1 MKKFLFTLAALF
13 IAGTAFAENYFYVAE
28 QDYINA
34 SGATVTVPVRA
45 HFEEC
50 VSAATVNLILPE
62 GMTVTRIQKGS
73 SLAELMYVDEY
84 GDEWEAENTIFTP
97 ANATKNFAFATVDKG
112 FYEVDGEWVEYG
124 AVKLLPGDYEE
135 IAKVTIRLNGAT
147 FDAGISVTANVSC
160 GADKRPANMIGKT
173 CAEAFPSMAPMANL
187 LEGEVV
193 IADVN
198 EEDGFVGISY
208 EGDEN
213 AAIRVS
219 RINGDEVTPVEGGIM
234 LPAAGTYFVSACAT
248 AEGYN
253 EVISWKIITWEG
265 AAPSKLDCDSPSIQR
280 INNNDGTYTIQ
291 IMAGYTEDFEQQTD
305 GKLNYDVDVEPEVAT
320 FNAELNAWE
329 LEYAAGT
336 DPYDVNVTAWTEA
349 SETFNASAE
358 AEAKITI
365 PALPQVATPSMS
377 YTYDNVAGT
386 ITVTAT
392 TTTEGATCYVV
403 DPDGVAHEA
412 PYTFN
417 YDIYEGYDANWT
429 AYATAPNM
437 TQSENCEAYNVVV
450 DEVEK
455 VYQTEDPE
463 INAVPDNAREVV
475 VITVTGE
482 GNIVVTVTGVNG
494 QIASAEGTEPVVV
507 EVPFLPVGSEPEFV
521 SVKAVATADLPAGYD
536 RVLPGTNTLQVE
548 IPAKQEVVLEDLTGE
563 LVFSEVDQT
572 NGTFT
577 VTYEGPE
584 EDVVV
589 TIVGYQERGANGQL
603 PEQGKYYNVTAKAS
617 KAGYNDL
624 TDNDELIWL
633 YKPVIDVNVETV
645 QQWIGPE
652 DNAVLTTGQI
662 VTLEGIEND
671 NPDGVIMYSI
681 DGGIAKVW
689 TGEAVE
695 VTGNGDHV
703 IEAWVVANGDVES
716 EHATET
722 IHIDNDFTAV
732 NEIANGKAVAGVRYF
747 NLAGQEMTEANGV
760 TIVVTTYTDGT
771 TSAVKVMK

>member
-1 MKKFLFTLAALF
+1 MKKFLFTLATLVAFGFAANAAEAVFGFSQEEVTMHKGETLELQIVLQSTDVQVKGF
-13 IAGTAFAENYFYVAE
+13 QMDWEMLDPSGAIMPDGCVLQFLQKYGTRARYQYFGKTGITVDNETAFSTSNGVASTQADILGHNTGHYTLIAANTSAGVCYYEDEACPTPIANFTVEAQDGWDKPFAILTMTNCGLVYPAADGGELQGQYFNLKI
-28 QDYINA
+28 INA
-34 SGATVTVPVRA
+34 
-45 HFEEC
+45 
-50 VSAATVNLILPE
+50 
-62 GMTVTRIQKGS
+62 
-73 SLAELMYVDEY
+73 
-84 GDEWEAENTIFTP
+84 
-97 ANATKNFAFATVDKG
+97 
-112 FYEVDGEWVEYG
+112 
-124 AVKLLPGDYEE
+124 DYEE
-135 IAKVTIRLNGAT
+135 PGQ
-147 FDAGISVTANVSC
+147 D
-160 GADKRPANMIGKT
+160 
-173 CAEAFPSMAPMANL
+173 
-187 LEGEVV
+187 
-193 IADVN
+193 
-198 EEDGFVGISY
+198 
-208 EGDEN
+208 
-213 AAIRVS
+213 
-219 RINGDEVTPVEGGIM
+219 
-234 LPAAGTYFVSACAT
+234 
-248 AEGYN
+248 
-253 EVISWKIITWEG
+253 
-265 AAPSKLDCDSPSIQR
+265 KLDCESPSIQR

-291 IMAGYTEDFEQQTD
+291 IMAGYTEDLTQQTD
-305 GKLNYDVDVEPEVAT
+305 GQLKYTVDVEPLVAT

-329 LEYAAGT
+329 LDYAAGT
-336 DPYDVNVTAWTEA
+336 TDVTVHVVAWTEA
-349 SETFNASAE
+349 SETFNASTE
-358 AEAKITI
+358 AEDNIVI
-365 PALPQVATPSMS
+365 PKLPQVATPTMS
-377 YTYDNVAGT
+377 YDYDNEEGT
-386 ITVTAT
+386 ITVMAT

-437 TQSENCEAYNVVV
+437 TQSETCDAYRVVV
-450 DEVEK
+450 AEVEK

-463 INAVPDNAREVV
+463 IDAVPDNAREVV

-494 QIASAEGTEPVVV
+494 EIATAEGTEPVVV

-536 RVLPGTNTLQVE
+536 RVLPATVTEPVE

-563 LVFSEVDQT
+563 LVFSAVDQT

-589 TIVGYQERGANGQL
+589 TIVNYQPRGAANGQL
-603 PEQGKYYNVTAKAS
+603 PEQGKYYIVTAKAS
-617 KAGYNDL
+617 KDGYNDK

-681 DGGIAKVW
+681 DGNPAKVW
-689 TGEAVE
+689 TGDAVE

>member
-1 MKKFLFTLAALF
+1 MKKFLFTLATLVAFGFAANAAEAVFGFSQEEVTMHKGETLELQIVLQSTDVQVKGF
-13 IAGTAFAENYFYVAE
+13 QMDWEMYDPSGAIMPDGCVLQFLQKYGTRARYQYFGKTGVTVDNETSFSTSNGVASTQADILGHNTGHYTLIAANTSAGVCYYEDEACPTPIANFTVEA
-28 QDYINA
+28 QDSWDKPYAILTMTNCGLVYPAADGGELQGQKFNLKIINA
-34 SGATVTVPVRA
+34 
-45 HFEEC
+45 
-50 VSAATVNLILPE
+50 
-62 GMTVTRIQKGS
+62 
-73 SLAELMYVDEY
+73 
-84 GDEWEAENTIFTP
+84 
-97 ANATKNFAFATVDKG
+97 
-112 FYEVDGEWVEYG
+112 
-124 AVKLLPGDYEE
+124 DYEE
-135 IAKVTIRLNGAT
+135 
-147 FDAGISVTANVSC
+147 
-160 GADKRPANMIGKT
+160 P
-173 CAEAFPSMAPMANL
+173 
-187 LEGEVV
+187 GE
-193 IADVN
+193 
-198 EEDGFVGISY
+198 E
-208 EGDEN
+208 
-213 AAIRVS
+213 
-219 RINGDEVTPVEGGIM
+219 
-234 LPAAGTYFVSACAT
+234 
-248 AEGYN
+248 
-253 EVISWKIITWEG
+253 
-265 AAPSKLDCDSPSIQR
+265 KLDCDSPSIQR

-291 IMAGYTEDFEQQTD
+291 IMAGYTEDFAQQTD
-305 GKLNYDVDVEPEVAT
+305 GELKYTVDVEPLVAT

-329 LEYAAGT
+329 LDYAAGT
-336 DPYDVNVTAWTEA
+336 EDVTVHVVAWTEA
-349 SETFNASAE
+349 SETFNASTE
-358 AEAKITI
+358 AVDDIVI
-365 PALPQVATPSMS
+365 PKLPQVATPSMS
-377 YTYDNVAGT
+377 YTYDNEEGT

-403 DPDGVAHEA
+403 GPDNEAHVA

-417 YDIYEGYDANWT
+417 YDIYEGYNENWT

-437 TQSENCEAYNVVV
+437 TQSETCAPYNVVV
-450 DEVEK
+450 EEVEK

-463 INAVPDNAREVV
+463 IDAVPDNAREVV

-521 SVKAVATADLPAGYD
+521 SVKAVATADLPEGYD
-536 RVLPGTNTLQVE
+536 SVLPGTTTEPVE

-563 LVFSEVDQT
+563 LVFSAVDQT

-589 TIVGYQERGANGQL
+589 TIVNYQERGANGQL

>member
-1 MKKFLFTLAALF
+1 MKKFLFTLATLVAFGFAANAAEAVFGFSQAEVTMHKGETVELQIMLQSTDVQVKGF
-13 IAGTAFAENYFYVAE
+13 QMDWEMYDPSGAIMPDGCVLQFLQKYGTRARYQYFGKTGVTVDNETSFSTSNGVASTQADILGNNTGHYTLIAANTSAGVCYYEDEACPTPIANFTVEA
-28 QDYINA
+28 QDSWDKPYAILTMTKCGLVYPAADGGEVVGQFFNLKIINA
-34 SGATVTVPVRA
+34 
-45 HFEEC
+45 
-50 VSAATVNLILPE
+50 
-62 GMTVTRIQKGS
+62 
-73 SLAELMYVDEY
+73 
-84 GDEWEAENTIFTP
+84 
-97 ANATKNFAFATVDKG
+97 
-112 FYEVDGEWVEYG
+112 
-124 AVKLLPGDYEE
+124 DYEE
-135 IAKVTIRLNGAT
+135 
-147 FDAGISVTANVSC
+147 
-160 GADKRPANMIGKT
+160 P
-173 CAEAFPSMAPMANL
+173 
-187 LEGEVV
+187 GE
-193 IADVN
+193 
-198 EEDGFVGISY
+198 E
-208 EGDEN
+208 
-213 AAIRVS
+213 
-219 RINGDEVTPVEGGIM
+219 
-234 LPAAGTYFVSACAT
+234 
-248 AEGYN
+248 
-253 EVISWKIITWEG
+253 
-265 AAPSKLDCDSPSIQR
+265 KLDCDSPSIQR

-291 IMAGYTEDFEQQTD
+291 IMAGYTEDLAQQTD
-305 GKLNYDVDVEPEVAT
+305 GELKYTVDVEPLVAT

-329 LEYAAGT
+329 LDYAAGT
-336 DPYDVNVTAWTEA
+336 EDVTVHVVAWTEA
-349 SETFNASAE
+349 SETFNASTE
-358 AEAKITI
+358 AEDDIVI
-365 PALPQVATPSMS
+365 PKLPQVATPTMS
-377 YTYDNVAGT
+377 YTYDNEEGT

-403 DPDGVAHEA
+403 GPDNEAHVA
-412 PYTFN
+412 PYTFS

-437 TQSENCEAYNVVV
+437 TQSETCDPYNVVV
-450 DEVEK
+450 AEVEK
-455 VYQTEDPE
+455 VYQTNDPE

-494 QIASAEGTEPVVV
+494 VIATAEGTEPVVV

-521 SVKAVATADLPAGYD
+521 SVKAVATADLPEGYD
-536 RVLPGTNTLQVE
+536 RVLPATVTEPVE

-563 LVFSEVDQT
+563 LVFSAVDQT

-589 TIVGYQERGANGQL
+589 TIVNYQERGANGQL

>member
-1 MKKFLFTLAALF
+1 MKKFLFTLASLVAFGFAANAQPVIALNTTEVTMGQENNTLECYFVLQDFGGAAQIKGMDYKLEMHNVAGEIITAPVHLEFLEKYGSAEEWKWFGDVSDPAQQGNNITATNGLPGGYAANVTLADDFGPLMPIMDGVETGSEVVYTGKYNF
-13 IAGTAFAENYFYVAE
+13 INVNTGRGYLWNGRFGTGKNIIGFTIKVEEGWNEPYAELV
-28 QDYINA
+28 
-34 SGATVTVPVRA
+34 VTQA
-45 HFEEC
+45 N
-50 VSAATVNLILPE
+50 VSANTGEFA
-62 GMTVTRIQKGS
+62 M
-73 SLAELMYVDEY
+73 ELQTLKI
-84 GDEWEAENTIFTP
+84 N
-97 ANATKNFAFATVDKG
+97 NA
-112 FYEVDGEWVEYG
+112 
-124 AVKLLPGDYEE
+124 DYEE
-135 IAKVTIRLNGAT
+135 PGQ
-147 FDAGISVTANVSC
+147 D
-160 GADKRPANMIGKT
+160 
-173 CAEAFPSMAPMANL
+173 
-187 LEGEVV
+187 
-193 IADVN
+193 
-198 EEDGFVGISY
+198 
-208 EGDEN
+208 
-213 AAIRVS
+213 
-219 RINGDEVTPVEGGIM
+219 
-234 LPAAGTYFVSACAT
+234 
-248 AEGYN
+248 
-253 EVISWKIITWEG
+253 
-265 AAPSKLDCDSPSIQR
+265 KLDCDSPSIQR

-329 LEYAAGT
+329 LDYAAGT
-336 DPYDVNVTAWTEA
+336 EDVTVHVVAWTDA

-358 AEAKITI
+358 AVEDIVI
-365 PALPQVATPSMS
+365 PALPQVATPTMS
-377 YTYDNVAGT
+377 YTYDNEEGT

-403 DPDGVAHEA
+403 GPDNVAHVA

-417 YDIYEGYDANWT
+417 YDIYEGYNENWT

-437 TQSENCEAYNVVV
+437 TQSANCEAYNVVV
-450 DEVEK
+450 EEVEK
-455 VYQTEDPE
+455 VYQTNDPE
-463 INAVPDNAREVV
+463 ITAVPDNAREVV

-536 RVLPGTNTLQVE
+536 RVLPATVTEPVE

-563 LVFSEVDQT
+563 LVFSAVDQT

-681 DGGIAKVW
+681 DGGTPKVW
-689 TGEAVE
+689 TGDAVP

-716 EHATET
+716 EHAVKP